1 MEAVSSFSLL
11 SLGLLCELFNF
22 LLWVSY
28 MLALI
33 FNGITPLTLYF
44 AMKVK
49 IIFFKNSVSQ
59 NKFLN
64 NQVVVRVP
72 TLFSY
77 WTLNVSQRASC
88 EITLV
93 RLSVCPSLK
102 ISQDWMISFFWFLH
116 DDTLPWYLVT
126 DEARFLKKFLT
137 EWIWAQWT

>member
-1 MEAVSSFSLL
+1 
-11 SLGLLCELFNF
+11 
-22 LLWVSY
+22 

-44 AMKVK
+44 ATKVK

-77 WTLNVSQRASC
+77 WS
-88 EITLV
+88 V
-93 RLSVCPSLK
+93 RERPVKSLSSVCPSVR
-102 ISQDWMISFFWFLH
+102 H
-116 DDTLPWYLVT
+116 
-126 DEARFLKKFLT
+126 
-137 EWIWAQWT
+137 